1 MSVRVIDAGDARI
14 WTDSRGD
21 DQGTPVLLISGAN
34 ATAMMWPD
42 RFVCRLADTVR
53 LFIRCDHRDTGL
65 SSLVDFEAAP
75 YGLEDLSRDA
85 VAVLDGLGVPRAHV
99 VGLSMGGTIAQVLA
113 MDHPD
118 RLISMTAMMT
128 AALDVDFATAYRAA
142 VGGETAP
149 GGLPGP
155 RVAVV
160 RAFEPPAAGWQAEL
174 DRRVRQWKLLAGD
187 ALPFDDADHRA
198 REQQDMTRCGT
209 HRPATNHARATPIA
223 PARASGL
230 RDIACQVL
238 VLQAGQDPL
247 NPPPH
252 GKHLADSIPGATLV
266 TIDTLGH
273 ALPAALFDAL
283 AETLTAHWQA
293 AEAREVKGG
302 ETRPTPCRP
311 EPRE

>member
-1 MSVRVIDAGDARI
+1 MSARVIDARTVRI
-14 WTDSRGD
+14 WTESRGD
-21 DQGTPVLLISGAN
+21 DRGTPVLLISGAN

-42 RFVCRLADTVR
+42 PFVQRLADTGRR
-53 LFIRCDHRDTGL
+53 LIRYDHRDTGL
-65 SSLVDFEAAP
+65 SSKVDFDAAP

-85 VAVLDGLGVPRAHV
+85 VAVLDGLGVRRAHV

-142 VGGETAP
+142 LAGEATP

-155 RVAVV
+155 RVAVL
-160 RAFEPPAAGWQAEL
+160 RAFEPPAAEWRAER

-187 ALPFDDADHRA
+187 ALPFDDADYGA

-209 HRPATNHARATPIA
+209 HVPATNHARATPIA

-230 RDIACQVL
+230 RDIACPVL

-273 ALPAALFDAL
+273 ALPAALFGAL
-283 AETLTAHWQA
+283 ADTLSAHWRA
-293 AEAREVKGG
+293 AEVHDDGGGRETGRHTERG
-302 ETRPTPCRP
+302 R
-311 EPRE
+311 